1 MRPTTKVYFNGG
13 KVVNCHSIKGRGAG
27 AVLLNKGGGG
37 AGSSYSSLDDYIQT
51 TGLNPL
57 QPIQPKGKGL
67 GKMND
72 KLENLLI
79 KTNKGKKE
87 KNITFSI

>member
-1 MRPTTKVYFNGG
+1 MVGHTKAYLPSG
-13 KVVNCHSIKGRGAG
+13 KIVSTRVQIKGKGVG
-27 AVLLNKGGGG
+27 AVLLNKGGVG

-51 TGLNPL
+51 TGVNPL
-57 QPIQPKGKGL
+57 KGKGL
-67 GKMND
+67 GSMND

-79 KTNKGKKE
+79 KTKKGKKD

>member
-1 MRPTTKVYFNGG
+1 MVRPTKAYFNGG
-13 KVVNCHSIKGRGAG
+13 PVVHTSIKGRGVG
-27 AVLLNKGGGG
+27 AVLLNKGGSG
-37 AGSSYSSLDDYIQT
+37 AGSSYSSLEDYIET
-51 TGLNPL
+51 TGRNPL
-57 QPIQPKGKGL
+57 VETKGKGL
-67 GKMND
+67 GKMNS

>member
-1 MRPTTKVYFNGG
+1 MRPTKAYFNGG
-13 KVVNCHSIKGRGAG
+13 RVVNSCCMKGKGVG
-27 AVLLNKGGGG
+27 AVLLNKGGSG
-37 AGSSYSSLDDYIQT
+37 AGSSYSSLEDYMET

-57 QPIQPKGKGL
+57 QTKGKGL
-67 GKMND
+67 GKMNA

>member
-1 MRPTTKVYFNGG
+1 MRPTTKAYFKGG
-13 KVVNCHSIKGRGAG
+13 AIVNSCCMKGKGVG
-27 AVLLNKGGGG
+27 AVLLNKGGSG
-37 AGSSYSSLDDYIQT
+37 AGSSYSSLEDYMET
-51 TGLNPL
+51 TGINPL
-57 QPIQPKGKGL
+57 QSKGKGL
-67 GKMND
+67 GKMNA

>member
-1 MRPTTKVYFNGG
+1 MVRPTKAYTHSG
-13 KVVNCHSIKGRGAG
+13 KVVQTCCMKGKGVG
-27 AVLLNKGGGG
+27 AVLLNRGGGG
-37 AGSSYSSLDDYIQT
+37 SGSSYSSLDDYINT

-57 QPIQPKGKGL
+57 STPKIGKGL

-79 KTNKGKKE
+79 KTSKGKKE
-87 KNITFSI
+87 KNITFSL